1 MERTLVLLK
10 PDAVQRR
17 LSGSILTRFEQK
29 GLKIVGMKLVQAS
42 PELAARHYDVHKE
55 RPFFG
60 SLVSFLSGGPTVALA
75 LEGREAV
82 ATVRGMIGATD
93 GAKAS
98 PGTIRGDHGLSV
110 QNNLIHGSDSVDNAH
125 LELALWFCPNE
136 LVSWTPV
143 DQSWIG

>member
-1 MERTLVLLK
+1 MAEVRNAMHLDGKRVLITGAGSGIARSA
-10 PDAVQRR
+10 AVQMTID
-17 LSGSILTRFEQK
+17 GAEVW
-29 GLKIVGMKLVQAS
+29 GLDWSAPGLEGTGA
-42 PELAARHYDVHKE
+42 
-55 RPFFG
+55 
-60 SLVSFLSGGPTVALA
+60 LVSAAGGRWNALTLDVSDPA
-75 LEGREAV
+75 RVREAV

-136 LVSWTPV
+136 LVSWAPV

>member
-29 GLKIVGMKLVQAS
+29 GLKIVGMKLVQPS
-42 PELAARHYDVHKE
+42 TELAAKHYNVHKE

-82 ATVRGMIGATD
+82 ATVRSMIGSTD
-93 GAKAS
+93 GTKAS

-110 QNNLIHGSDSVDNAH
+110 QNNLIHGSDSVDNAQ
-125 LELALWFCPNE
+125 LELALWFCPSE
-136 LVSWTPV
+136 LVCWSPV